1 MSIEQFLN
9 SYSESYPIDNSIAL
23 SSFDEKSIESIIAKL
38 KDRNIAELLKVGDRE
53 VCKSILKHIEFGR
66 IISVL
71 NEMKTDDVVDVMG
84 LMNVDIRKILLNE
97 IKNNE
102 LSSVESLLGYKTDSA
117 GGIMTTEYITLNE
130 NMSIEEAYLKVCKIA
145 PKSEVVE
152 DLYVVNSNNKLVG
165 KINIRDILVSERT
178 QILTTIMSKKVI
190 TVTPEVDQEEVAKL
204 VSKYD
209 LVAVPVISS
218 DGIVL
223 GVITLDDI
231 IDVIYQE
238 QAEDL
243 LNIGGVSKAESI
255 KKKAVLS
262 ISQRLPWQL
271 VNLGTVFFAAFVVS
285 AFESEIERI
294 VALAIAM
301 PIIAGMGGNSGNQVL
316 AMTIRNLTYDDS
328 NIAEKM
334 YMRIL
339 KEIFIGL
346 INGGILGS
354 SAGFIIYLRYEE
366 FALSIIVGVAMVCNF
381 IVANIAGLLI
391 PTILK
396 KMKLDPAVGSSILV
410 TAITDSFGFFILLT
424 LARMLMRFM

>member
-1 MSIEQFLN
+1 
-9 SYSESYPIDNSIAL
+9 
-23 SSFDEKSIESIIAKL
+23 
-38 KDRNIAELLKVGDRE
+38 
-53 VCKSILKHIEFGR
+53 
-66 IISVL
+66 
-71 NEMKTDDVVDVMG
+71 
-84 LMNVDIRKILLNE
+84 
-97 IKNNE
+97 
-102 LSSVESLLGYKTDSA
+102 
-117 GGIMTTEYITLNE
+117 MTTEYITLNE

-396 KMKLDPAVGSSILV
+396 KNEIRSCCGI
-410 TAITDSFGFFILLT
+410 
-424 LARMLMRFM
+424 